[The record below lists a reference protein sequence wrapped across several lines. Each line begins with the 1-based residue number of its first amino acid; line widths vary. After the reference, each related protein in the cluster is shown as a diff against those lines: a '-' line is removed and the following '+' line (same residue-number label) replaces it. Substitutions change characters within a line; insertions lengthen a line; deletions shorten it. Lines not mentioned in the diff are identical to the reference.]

1 MRFDEQRPDGALT
14 ITGYGPAGWRVGGE
28 VWPDGVLVT
37 PDAAVALLDGLTLA
51 QLAPLAAQGV
61 EVLLLGTGPTLV
73 RDAALLKALAE
84 ARLAVDVMD
93 SKAAARTYNVLVSEG
108 RRVAAALLPV

>member
-1 MRFDEQRPDGALT
+1 MRFDEQRLDGALT

-28 VWPDGVLVT
+28 IWPDGVLVT
-37 PDAAVALLDGLTLA
+37 PEGAVALDGLTVE

-73 RDAALLKALAE
+73 RDPVLLKALAE